1 MWDAIASAIKIFA
14 EKHLIPTIIALVVG
28 VGALLI
34 LPADHWAIVKVGESK
49 FFGFVVGVVFL
60 IVQLI
65 MAINTK
71 TQRMRQAKS
80 DEQRERERA
89 EDEKVKYTE
98 QLIAFVERL
107 PADDR
112 KLIMKFIKSGNNPI
126 VDHVFWEFTKRPL
139 YHSDVIVHILR
150 EDNSSLIK
158 LEESFYNDMK
168 AIYEERG
175 SITHFDEK
183 QS

>member
-14 EKHLIPTIIALVVG
+14 EKHLIPTIIALVFG

-34 LPADHWAIVKVGESK
+34 LPADHWAIVKVGESR
-49 FFGFVVGVVFL
+49 FFGFVAGIVFL

-65 MAINTK
+65 MAIKTK
-71 TQRMRQAKS
+71 IQSVHKAKA
-80 DEQRERERA
+80 DEQQERERE
-89 EDEKVKYTE
+89 EEEKIKYTE
-98 QLIAFVERL
+98 RLISFVERL

-112 KLIMKFIKSGNNPI
+112 KVIMKFIKSGNKPI
-126 VDHVFWEFTKRPL
+126 VEHVYWEYTQRPL
-139 YHSDVIVHILR
+139 YRSDVIVHILR
-150 EDNSSLIK
+150 EDQSSLIK
-158 LEESFYNDMK
+158 LEESFYYEIK